1 MALKPATT
9 TESSNALF
17 EEQDMPEVQAASAVE
32 TPVAQAAQVFP
43 VASAVPVAV
52 SATQVAKPIAKFV
65 PALTEFQNAIPLETI
80 EGMGVGGLPKIVA
93 DLGGF
98 MMDGDKPLGN
108 QIKLQLLS
116 WNVKHVI
123 ITGSQDKEAG
133 EFFKVSYDGENLV
146 GGGSVDEYI
155 NWLKNVKGYE
165 KAGKKQYIDLWGYLT
180 AANGKDLAEDDCK
193 TVNVQVAPY
202 SCSKFHAFQLDLG
215 IRQARGQQVSDVIV
229 LNAERG
235 KMGSNNFGYM
245 TFAVK

>member
-17 EEQDMPEVQAASAVE
+17 EEQDMPEATQAVE
-32 TPVAQAAQVFP
+32 TQAAP
-43 VASAVPVAV
+43 SAVPVAV
-52 SATQVAKPIAKFV
+52 SATQVAKPSAKFV

-98 MMDGDKPLGN
+98 VVDGDKQLGN

-116 WNVKHVI
+116 WNVKYVI
-123 ITGSQDKEAG
+123 VSGSQDKEAT

-146 GGGSVDEYI
+146 GGGSVEEYI

-165 KAGKKQYIDLWGYLT
+165 KAGKKQYIDLWGYLI

-202 SCSKFHAFQLDLG
+202 SASKFHAFQLDLG

-235 KMGSNNFGYM
+235 KMGANSFGFM